1 MGKSLPNHEML
12 IPGHLKRWEDSA
24 HVAKFLRDVGYTDV
38 TGIWSDTDRA
48 GKLQSSPHP
57 DGLKIAAQR
66 GMRDMVSGD
75 ERAKRIR
82 SRIRFAC
89 EFTELKGGDVR
100 ADRIGSKKAPSRA
113 LLIEKSKAVGLPD
126 EWIYSGENPW
136 FPPRPT
142 FISDTPTRG
151 KIGDVHKFIQSYVSL
166 VSSADLALRTMYGIS
181 ERCMVDTVSDEEI
194 KDWDFKYYYRLKTIR
209 GYGLI
214 LAAAKEHTHPWT
226 EVIRIQKYM
235 TKEVKEAATSV
246 SKWLPFFGLFEKE
259 DLAIVGNNDGVTFTI
274 PLTAGDL
281 STATNAMGYL
291 LDLIKSNRV
300 TDLKDFAPAIRQTR
314 DKIASAFRFDKL
326 DDSMLGKHN
335 RKKPNKT

>member
-1 MGKSLPNHEML
+1 MGKSLANHEML
-12 IPGHLKRWEDSA
+12 KPGHLKRWHEPEY
-24 HVAKFLRDVGYTDV
+24 VAKFLRDVDYTDV
-38 TGIWSDTDRA
+38 TGIWPDTDRA
-48 GKLQSSPHP
+48 GKPLSFP
-57 DGLKIAAQR
+57 DPNGLKIAAQR
-66 GMRDMVSGD
+66 GNRDKVNGD
-75 ERAKRIR
+75 ARAKRLQ
-82 SRIRFAC
+82 SRIQFAIKFAGLSC
-89 EFTELKGGDVR
+89 DVR
-100 ADRIGSKKAPSRA
+100 AVRIGSKEAPSKEF
-113 LLIEKSKAVGLPD
+113 LIEKSKAVGLPD
-126 EWIYSGENPW
+126 EWIYSGENHW

-194 KDWDFKYYYRLKTIR
+194 NDWDFKYYYRLKTIR

-214 LAAAKEHTHPWT
+214 LAAAKGHTHPWT
-226 EVIRIQKYM
+226 ELIRIQKYM
-235 TKEVKEAATSV
+235 TKEVLEAATSV

-281 STATNAMGYL
+281 STATNAMDYL